1 MGQLCSSS
9 RGSAISRLA
18 GIVLLLAARLFI
30 IWDRR
35 PQGKEGPG
43 LSGQGFGEALLGSPC
58 PSVCRTSLTR
68 ALTLSQSISGFIGVD
83 RAVPLR
89 NPEFFMG
96 ISTPKPSSGFGSG
109 SCFTAKNLDQLSLPT
124 PHCHKKSHCL
134 FLP

>member
-9 RGSAISRLA
+9 RGSAISRLT
-18 GIVLLLAARLFI
+18 GIVLLLASTAVHYLGSASPGQGGPRFVWPRL
-30 IWDRR
+30 WRSTA
-35 PQGKEGPG
+35 G
-43 LSGQGFGEALLGSPC
+43 LSVPLSVQNIFNSCSDSVSEHLGVYWCGFL
-58 PSVCRTSLTR
+58 
-68 ALTLSQSISGFIGVD
+68 
-83 RAVPLR
+83 PLR